1 MHHREAFAQA
11 VLEAL
16 RGKALVELDDA
27 GQHAG
32 AAGLLDDGGH
42 FAGPARRASCVPQ
55 ACVTPWPATFQPARG
70 LSFSRPRGV
79 GIERHGVGLREVTFA
94 VVQCGERHVAQR
106 AVERDHQLARADRFE
121 VVSATGAIR
130 WS

>member
-1 MHHREAFAQA
+1 MHLCLFYISSTTLLFYISSTTLIDSSHCAGDMHHREAFAQA

-70 LSFSRPRGV
+70 LSFSRPAC
-79 GIERHGVGLREVTFA
+79 LSA
-94 VVQCGERHVAQR
+94 VR
-106 AVERDHQLARADRFE
+106 AASV
-121 VVSATGAIR
+121 
-130 WS
+130 